1 MFLFG
6 LTYFGQTEGKLKY
19 VAVRLP
25 LQVRITVILFLI
37 IVNVI
42 KGVVYVLQH
51 RQHFKLLSQWV
62 FPTSYVLVQISLLNN
77 LYNYY

>member
-25 LQVRITVILFLI
+25 LQVRISYFILI

-77 LYNYY
+77 LCNYY